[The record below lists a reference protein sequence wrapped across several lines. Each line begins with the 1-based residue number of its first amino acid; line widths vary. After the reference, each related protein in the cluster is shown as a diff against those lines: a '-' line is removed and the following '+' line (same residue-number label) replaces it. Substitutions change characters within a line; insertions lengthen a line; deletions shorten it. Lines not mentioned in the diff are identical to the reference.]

1 VQQLSHEISGIERD
15 VREYALVRL
24 LEGIHADGLIE
35 IYRTAA
41 EASDDEHGAVTMQEH
56 KESAPSGR

>member
-1 VQQLSHEISGIERD
+1 VQQLSVEIPGIEED
-15 VREYALVRL
+15 VCEYVLVQL

-41 EASDDEHGAVTMQEH
+41 EASDEEHGASPMQ
-56 KESAPSGR
+56 